1 MNKKQFR
8 IAAKN
13 IFLTYSQVNPEITAE
28 HILEQ
33 FKQQFYEFNY
43 VIAKEFHEDGGTHF
57 HVILISQTKFDIKR
71 ADKLDIQ
78 YKDQSFHGNYA
89 SVKQL
94 KQAISYVC
102 KDKNFI
108 TNLEN
113 IQNGKLLSAKEFI
126 IKQVNE
132 KGVEKALIDYYE
144 QSPDKALAGISV
156 SALKKQFH
164 DIEKLKRSLKLDT
177 IETPFGLDHFDIHAQ
192 LKQWVDN
199 PNKTLVLVGDSGI
212 GKTQFCKAFVK
223 KNNFKTLM
231 VNHKEDFRRLDESYD
246 AIIVDDANIHELEET
261 QLLSLIDNQTNK
273 TLRVLYDTVTKKANI
288 VQLIAMNL
296 REFDKISSILKQ
308 PRFARR
314 LLLQKPNKP
323 FMLNINIQ
331 INNGCVI
338 NNYNQPQ
345 TVELHKHQED
355 EELHVKR
362 TQQMI
367 TDIQNRRI

>member
-212 GKTQFCKAFVK
+212 GKPNFVK
-223 KNNFKTLM
+223 
-231 VNHKEDFRRLDESYD
+231 
-246 AIIVDDANIHELEET
+246 
-261 QLLSLIDNQTNK
+261 LL
-273 TLRVLYDTVTKKANI
+273 
-288 VQLIAMNL
+288 
-296 REFDKISSILKQ
+296 
-308 PRFARR
+308 
-314 LLLQKPNKP
+314 
-323 FMLNINIQ
+323 
-331 INNGCVI
+331 
-338 NNYNQPQ
+338 
-345 TVELHKHQED
+345 
-355 EELHVKR
+355 
-362 TQQMI
+362 
-367 TDIQNRRI
+367 